1 MWSLPVT
8 LRIYTMMITR
18 DQLASWADTPESKAN
33 FPYLI
38 SRLIRATTA
47 KDTKVDI
54 PWGSATYIEGW
65 DGIVNS
71 KEEARYIPEGISLWE
86 LGTGQ
91 DPKKKADSDYEKRTK
106 DPLGYT
112 PQDATFVFVT
122 PRKWR
127 GKDTW
132 VKRRKEE
139 NKWKDVIVY
148 DGISLEQWLDE
159 APAVSRWFASQGYA
173 GVCSSDGIITAD
185 ECWEEWSCSGQLELT
200 PACVLAGRE
209 VARDALIKLLE
220 GNPSIIGV
228 RASTKGEAIAFI
240 LATMKA
246 SDSEVSGRFFST
258 TLIIDQEDRFRSV
271 SSSMQHALNLIVR
284 FDNAGLFSS
293 AVRRGHHVL
302 VPLGADDVFSP
313 DPITLPAVD
322 RDALIAALVAS
333 GLSRTKASKYTKE
346 SGHDITILKKLLGFP
361 SYGTAWIKT
370 QPIKELIPALLLGR
384 WDESYP
390 GDRELL
396 EKLSGASYAEYKEV
410 LGRWLHLPESPL
422 KKIGETWRL
431 TSPLDLW
438 RSISVHLTDQ
448 DFQHLEESFIQ
459 VYHSGNP
466 VLASQIDLPDYIS
479 KKRTYS
485 DWVREGLAQSLILIA
500 IPQVEVC
507 LRDPQSWVDR
517 IVGGLLSN
525 ARGAMWVSI
534 NRELPLI
541 AEASP
546 RVFLNSVSRSLSL
559 PNPEVMD
566 MFKEKPGILVP
577 ESSHTGLLWAL
588 EELAW
593 MPSYFKTACL
603 LLHKLAT
610 LDPGGSLANRP
621 LNSLKEIFKA
631 WHHQTLASYE
641 ERVKVLREMLR
652 RDVDVSWKLL
662 KSLLPSFSSEIA
674 SLTHRMRWRMF
685 WEATD
690 LRYTNREWFDM
701 CSEAVGMLIS
711 LCDSDET
718 RFSDLIEAAPGCM
731 PRDRERI
738 LKWAQENVGEIR
750 HEKNLA
756 WNTLR
761 RVLNKHKLY
770 PDEKWALRREELYP
784 LEQLYNQLQPDDVQA
799 RYMYLFNE
807 DIYYE
812 VLEPSSITLS
822 YRELSHDSIAGLM
835 ATARERAVAELVE
848 ELGVERVLEL
858 RLEVKYPW
866 YLGEALAKVI
876 KDEQDLQ
883 CVWLCLEDDAS
894 HIAFAHGFISQK
906 LRSEGFSWMQTL
918 VKELLEKGYSDKA
931 VANVLVE
938 VRLGQE
944 LWNYIDFLG
953 EGVHQEYWLRMRPI
967 FNDLTNEE
975 VIEGINKLLQYRR
988 FSSAVREAWL
998 HGSDLPSSILIE
1010 VLRKWG
1016 TGESLEPSSL
1026 CGCEIG
1032 CIFKELNNRS
1042 DIDKTSLLE
1051 LEWLYLPL
1059 LTGAGVQGGVP
1070 HLEEELVSN
1079 PESFVQHIKCLYRP
1093 KNKDQQQEE
1102 QEGLSAEQRKN
1113 AAERSYL
1120 MLKTW
1125 KKIPGVLED
1134 STIDGTKLREWI
1146 DAARALAEE
1155 CDRLEVADV
1164 HIGQLLAKYPED
1176 YLPNWPARTIFQVI
1190 EDINTE
1196 ELKEG
1201 YSVGMYNK
1209 RGVTTRG
1216 AFEGGGIEHE
1226 RAGYFGELA
1235 SELMC
1240 DYPNVAEV
1248 FQRLQDNYGRQGNR
1262 LDEMAERDR
1271 LDA

>member
-1 MWSLPVT
+1 
-8 LRIYTMMITR
+8 MMITR
-18 DQLASWADTPESKAN
+18 DQLASWADMPESKVN
-33 FPYLI
+33 FPHLI

-47 KDTKVDI
+47 KDTKVNI
-54 PWGSATYIEGW
+54 PWGSATYIGGW
-65 DGIVNS
+65 DGIVDS
-71 KEEARYIPEGISLWE
+71 KEMTRYVPKGISLWE
-86 LGTGQ
+86 LGTDR
-91 DPKKKADSDYEKRTK
+91 DPKKKADADYEKRTG

-112 PQDATFVFVT
+112 PHDATFVFVT
-122 PRKWR
+122 PR
-127 GKDTW
+127 TW
-132 VKRRKEE
+132 TKKEE
-139 NKWKDVIVY
+139 WVSQKKEEKKWKDVIVY

-173 GVCSSDGIITAD
+173 GVCSSEGIITAD
-185 ECWEEWSCSGQLELT
+185 ECWKEWSCSEQLQLQ
-200 PACVLAGRE
+200 PAFVLAGRD
-209 VARDALIKLLE
+209 VAREGLIKRLE
-220 GNPSIIGV
+220 GNPSIIGL

-246 SDSEVSGRFFST
+246 SDSEESGRFFSR
-258 TLIIDQEDRFRSV
+258 TLIIDQEDRFRSI
-271 SSSMQHALNLIVR
+271 SLLMQHALNLIVR

-293 AVRRGHHVL
+293 AVGHGHHVL

-322 RDALIAALVAS
+322 RDALIEALEAS
-333 GLSRTKASKYTKE
+333 GLSRSKASTLTKE

-361 SYGTAWIKT
+361 SYGATWMKT
-370 QPIKELIPALLLGR
+370 QTIREIIPALLLGR
-384 WDESYP
+384 WDESYS
-390 GDRELL
+390 GDVELL
-396 EKLSGASYAEYKEV
+396 EKLSGMSYDQYKAL

-438 RSISVHLTDQ
+438 RSISVHLLER
-448 DFQHLEESFIQ
+448 DFKLLEECFILA
-459 VYHSGNP
+459 YNSLNP
-466 VLASQIDLPDYIS
+466 IIEPQRDLVDYIN
-479 KKRTYS
+479 RTREYS
-485 DWVREGLAQSLILIA
+485 DSVREGLAQSLILIS
-500 IPQVEVC
+500 IPQIRVS

-517 IVGGLLSN
+517 IIGGLLLN
-525 ARGAMWVSI
+525 ASGAMWVSI
-534 NRELPLI
+534 DRELPLI

-546 RVFLNSVSRSLSL
+546 QVFLESVSRSLSHR
-559 PNPEVMD
+559 PPEIMD
-566 MFKEKPGILVP
+566 MFKEEPGFVVP
-577 ESSHTGLLWAL
+577 EASHTGLLWAL
-588 EELAW
+588 EGLAW
-593 MPSYFKTACL
+593 MPAYFKTACF

-610 LDPGGSLANRP
+610 LDPGGRLSNRP
-621 LNSLKEIFKA
+621 LNSLTEIFKA
-631 WHHQTLASYE
+631 WHHQTLAPFA
-641 ERVKVLREMLR
+641 ERVKVLKEMFPR
-652 RDVDVSWKLL
+652 NVDVSWVLL
-662 KSLLPSFSSEIA
+662 KRLLPNFSSGTA
-674 SLTHRMRWRMF
+674 WLTHRIHQRMF
-685 WEATD
+685 WEETD
-690 LRYTNREWFDM
+690 LNYTYQESFDM
-701 CSEAVGMLIS
+701 YSEVVDMLIS
-711 LCDSDET
+711 LCDDDEA
-718 RFSDLIEAAPGCM
+718 RFSDLIEAAPDCT

-770 PDEKWALRREELYP
+770 PDASWALRREELYP
-784 LEQLYNQLQPDDVQA
+784 LERLYNQLQPDDVQA

-1079 PESFVQHIKCLYRP
+1079 PESFVQHIRCLYRP

>member
-685 WEATD
+685 WETTD

-738 LKWAQENVGEIR
+738 LKWAQEAVCNIEHKKGQ
-750 HEKNLA
+750 A
-756 WNTLR
+756 WYTLR
-761 RVLNKHKLY
+761 RILNKHKQY
-770 PDEKWALRREELYP
+770 PDTDWALRKDELSP
-784 LEQLYNQLQPDDVQA
+784 FEQLYSQLYPKDVLV
-799 RYMYLFNE
+799 RNVWLFNE
-807 DIYYE
+807 DHRTQMIDPASATPFE
-812 VLEPSSITLS
+812 VDEYKEIEEQVAA
-822 YRELSHDSIAGLM
+822 R
-835 ATARERAVAELVE
+835 RERAVAELVK
-848 ELGVERVLEL
+848 ELTLDRVLEL

-883 CVWLCLEDDAS
+883 SVWLCLEVDAP
-894 HIAFAHGFISQK
+894 HIAFAHGFIYQK
-906 LRSEGFSWMQTL
+906 LRCEDFSWMQAL
-918 VKELLEKGYSDKA
+918 VQELLEKGYSDKA
-931 VANVLVE
+931 VANALFP

-944 LWNYIDFLG
+944 LWRYVGSLG
-953 EGVHQEYWLRMRPI
+953 EGIQREYWLQISPY
-967 FNDLTNEE
+967 FNGLTDEE
-975 VIEGINKLLQYRR
+975 IMVCINKLLHYRR
-988 FSSAVREAWL
+988 FSSAVEVASY
-998 HGSDLPSSILIE
+998 HGTHIPSDMLID
-1010 VLRKWG
+1010 VLRRWA
-1016 TGESLEPSSL
+1016 TEESQELKSPD
-1026 CGCEIG
+1026 GYEIEG
-1032 CIFKELNNRS
+1032 IFEELNKRT
-1042 DIDKTSLLE
+1042 DIDEGTYCELEALYLSLL
-1051 LEWLYLPL
+1051 
-1059 LTGAGVQGGVP
+1059 TRDGTQAGVP
-1070 HLEEELVSN
+1070 HLGAELASN
-1079 PESFVQHIKCLYRP
+1079 PESFVQLLKWLYQPKCRDRRRKEQKGLS
-1093 KNKDQQQEE
+1093 EE
-1102 QEGLSAEQRKN
+1102 QVHN
-1113 AAERSYL
+1113 AARRADL
-1120 MLKTW
+1120 MLEAW
-1125 KKIPGVLED
+1125 KKIPGMQED
-1134 STIDGTKLREWI
+1134 GTIDEAELREWI
-1146 DAARALAEE
+1146 DVARALARE
-1155 CDRLEVADV
+1155 CDRLEVADI
-1164 HIGQLLAKYPED
+1164 HIGQLLAKYPKD
-1176 YLPNWPARTIFQVI
+1176 SPNWPQRTIFQMI
-1190 EDINTE
+1190 EDINTKE
-1196 ELKEG
+1196 IKEG
-1201 YSVGMYNK
+1201 YSVGMLK
-1209 RGVTTRG
+1209 KQGVTIRGV
-1216 AFEGGGIEHE
+1216 FDGGGIEHE

>member
-1 MWSLPVT
+1 M
-8 LRIYTMMITR
+8 IITR
-18 DQLASWADTPESKAN
+18 DQLGSWADTPESKAN

-54 PWGSATYIEGW
+54 PWGSATYIGGW
-65 DGIVNS
+65 DGIVDS
-71 KEEARYIPEGISLWE
+71 KEKTRYVPEGISLWE
-86 LGTGQ
+86 LGTNR
-91 DPKKKADSDYEKRTK
+91 DPESKANADYKKRVDES
-106 DPLGYT
+106 LGY
-112 PQDATFVFVT
+112 PHEDATFVFVT
-122 PRKWR
+122 PRTWT
-127 GKDTW
+127 GKDKW

-139 NKWKDVIVY
+139 EKWKDVIVY
-148 DGISLEQWLDE
+148 DGISLAQWLDE

-173 GVCSSDGIITAD
+173 GVCSSDGIMTAD
-185 ECWEEWSCSGQLELT
+185 ECWEEWSCSRQLELT
-200 PACVLAGRE
+200 PDCVLAGRE
-209 VARDALIKLLE
+209 VAREALIKLLE
-220 GNPSIIGV
+220 GDPSIIGV

-246 SDSEVSGRFFST
+246 SDPELSGRFFST
-258 TLIIDQEDRFRSV
+258 ALIVDQEDRFRSI
-271 SSSMQHALNLIVR
+271 SLSMQHALNLIVR

-333 GLSRTKASKYTKE
+333 GLSRAKASKYTKE

-361 SYGTAWIKT
+361 SYGAAWINS
-370 QPIKELIPALLLGR
+370 QPIRELIPALLLGR
-384 WDESYP
+384 WDESYS

-396 EKLSGASYAEYKEV
+396 EKLSGTSYAKYKEV
-410 LGRWLHLPESPL
+410 LAKWLNLPESPL

-438 RSISVHLTDQ
+438 RSISVHLLER
-448 DFQHLEESFIQ
+448 DFQLLEECFIQ
-459 VYHSGNP
+459 AYHSGNS
-466 VLASQIDLPDYIS
+466 VLESQMDLPDSIS

-485 DWVREGLAQSLILIA
+485 DWVREGLTQSLILIS
-500 IPQVEVC
+500 IPQVEVS

-517 IVGGLLSN
+517 IIGGLLSK
-525 ARGAMWVSI
+525 ARGETWVSI

-546 RVFLNSVSRSLSL
+546 QVFLQYASRSLSHR
-559 PNPEVMD
+559 PPEIMD
-566 MFKEKPGILVP
+566 MFKEKPGVVVP
-577 ESSHTGLLWAL
+577 MASHTGLLWAL

-593 MPSYFKTACL
+593 MPLYFKNACL

-631 WHHQTLASYE
+631 SHHQPLASYE

-662 KSLLPSFSSEIA
+662 KSLLPSFSSETA

-690 LRYTNREWFDM
+690 LSYTYQERFDVY
-701 CSEAVGMLIS
+701 SEVVDMLIS
-711 LCDSDET
+711 LCGGDET
-718 RFSDLIEAAPGCM
+718 RFSDLIEAAPSCM

-770 PDEKWALRREELYP
+770 PDASWALRREELYP

-822 YRELSHDSIAGLM
+822 YRELSHDIIAGLM

-858 RLEVKYPW
+858 RLEVKSPS

-883 CVWLCLEDDAS
+883 YVWQCLEDDAP

-906 LRSEGFSWMQTL
+906 LRCEGFSWMQTL

-931 VANVLVE
+931 VANVLVVARSE
-938 VRLGQE
+938 QE
-944 LWNYIDFLG
+944 LWQYIETLG
-953 EGVHQEYWLRMRPI
+953 EGVYREYWLRMYPI

-975 VIEGINKLLQYRR
+975 IVEGINKLLQYRR

-998 HGSDLPSSILIE
+998 YGSDLPSSILIE

-1016 TGESLEPSSL
+1016 TEESLEPSSL

-1032 CIFKELNNRS
+1032 CIFKELNKRS
-1042 DIDKTSLLE
+1042 DVEKETHLE
-1051 LEWLYLPL
+1051 LETLYLPL
-1059 LTGAGVQGGVP
+1059 LTRVGAQVGAP
-1070 HLEEELVSN
+1070 HLEEELASN
-1079 PESFVQHIKCLYRP
+1079 PESFIQLLKWLYKP
-1093 KNKDQQQEE
+1093 KDEGRQRKE
-1102 QEGLSAEQRKN
+1102 QEGLSKEQIQN
-1113 AAERSYL
+1113 AAKRSDQ
-1120 MLKTW
+1120 MLEAW
-1125 KKIPGVLED
+1125 KKIPGMQED
-1134 STIDGTKLREWI
+1134 GTIDETELRDWI
-1146 DAARALAEE
+1146 KAARALAEE
-1155 CDRLEVADV
+1155 CDRLEVADI

-1176 YLPNWPARTIFQVI
+1176 SPNWPQRTIFQAI

-1201 YSVGMYNK
+1201 YSVGMWNK
-1209 RGVTTRG
+1209 RGATIRG

-1248 FQRLQDNYGRQGNR
+1248 FQRLQNDYGRLGNR
-1262 LDEMAERDR
+1262 HDEMAERDR

>member
-738 LKWAQENVGEIR
+738 LKWAQEAVCNIEHKKGQ
-750 HEKNLA
+750 A
-756 WNTLR
+756 WYTLR
-761 RVLNKHKLY
+761 RILNKHKQY
-770 PDEKWALRREELYP
+770 PDTDWALRKDELSP
-784 LEQLYNQLQPDDVQA
+784 FEQLYSQLYPKDVLV
-799 RYMYLFNE
+799 RNVWLFNE
-807 DIYYE
+807 DHRTQMIDPASATPFE
-812 VLEPSSITLS
+812 VDEYKEIEEQVAA
-822 YRELSHDSIAGLM
+822 R
-835 ATARERAVAELVE
+835 RERAVAELVK
-848 ELGVERVLEL
+848 ELTLDRVLEL

-883 CVWLCLEDDAS
+883 SVWLCLEDDAP
-894 HIAFAHGFISQK
+894 HIAFAHGFIYQK
-906 LRSEGFSWMQTL
+906 LRCEDFSWMQAL
-918 VKELLEKGYSDKA
+918 VQELLEKGYSDKA
-931 VANVLVE
+931 VANALFP

-944 LWNYIDFLG
+944 LWRYVGSLG
-953 EGVHQEYWLRMRPI
+953 EGIQREYWLH
-967 FNDLTNEE
+967 TN
-975 VIEGINKLLQYRR
+975 K
-988 FSSAVREAWL
+988 
-998 HGSDLPSSILIE
+998 
-1010 VLRKWG
+1010 
-1016 TGESLEPSSL
+1016 
-1026 CGCEIG
+1026 
-1032 CIFKELNNRS
+1032 
-1042 DIDKTSLLE
+1042 
-1051 LEWLYLPL
+1051 PL
-1059 LTGAGVQGGVP
+1059 L
-1070 HLEEELVSN
+1070 
-1079 PESFVQHIKCLYRP
+1079 
-1093 KNKDQQQEE
+1093 
-1102 QEGLSAEQRKN
+1102 
-1113 AAERSYL
+1113 
-1120 MLKTW
+1120 
-1125 KKIPGVLED
+1125 
-1134 STIDGTKLREWI
+1134 
-1146 DAARALAEE
+1146 
-1155 CDRLEVADV
+1155 
-1164 HIGQLLAKYPED
+1164 
-1176 YLPNWPARTIFQVI
+1176 
-1190 EDINTE
+1190 
-1196 ELKEG
+1196 
-1201 YSVGMYNK
+1201 
-1209 RGVTTRG
+1209 
-1216 AFEGGGIEHE
+1216 
-1226 RAGYFGELA
+1226 
-1235 SELMC
+1235 
-1240 DYPNVAEV
+1240 
-1248 FQRLQDNYGRQGNR
+1248 
-1262 LDEMAERDR
+1262 
-1271 LDA
+1271 

>member
-1 MWSLPVT
+1 M
-8 LRIYTMMITR
+8 IITR

-54 PWGSATYIEGW
+54 PWGSATYIGGW
-65 DGIVNS
+65 DGIVDS
-71 KEEARYIPEGISLWE
+71 KEVTRYVPEGISLWE
-86 LGTGQ
+86 LGTDRNPQ
-91 DPKKKADSDYEKRTK
+91 SKANADYKKRTK
-106 DPLGYT
+106 DPRGYT
-112 PQDATFVFVT
+112 PLDATFVFVT
-122 PRKWR
+122 PRIWT
-127 GKDTW
+127 GKNKW
-132 VKRRKEE
+132 VKKRKEE
-139 NKWKDVIVY
+139 KKWKDVIVY
-148 DGISLEQWLDE
+148 DGISLAQWLDE

-173 GVCSSDGIITAD
+173 GVCSSEGIMTAD
-185 ECWEEWSCSGQLELT
+185 EYWEEWSCSGQLELT
-200 PACVLAGRE
+200 PGCVLAGRE
-209 VARDALIKLLE
+209 VAKDALIRRLGE
-220 GNPSIIGV
+220 DPSIIGV

-246 SDSEVSGRFFST
+246 SDSEESGRFFST
-258 TLIIDQEDRFRSV
+258 ALIVDQEDRFRSI
-271 SSSMQHALNLIVR
+271 SLSMQHALNLIVR

-322 RDALIAALVAS
+322 RDALIAALVAG
-333 GLSRTKASKYTKE
+333 GLSRAKASKYTKE
-346 SGHDITILKKLLGFP
+346 SGHDISILKNLLGFP
-361 SYGTAWIKT
+361 SYGAAWINT
-370 QPIKELIPALLLGR
+370 QPIREIIPALLLGR

-396 EKLSGASYAEYKEV
+396 EKLSGTSYDEYKGL

-448 DFQHLEESFIQ
+448 DFEHLEGCFIQ
-459 VYHSGNP
+459 VYHSKNP
-466 VLASQIDLPDYIS
+466 VLASQMDLPDYIS

-500 IPQVEVC
+500 ILQDKVC
-507 LRDPQSWVDR
+507 LGDPQSWVDR
-517 IVGGLLSN
+517 IIGGLLSN
-525 ARGAMWVSI
+525 ASGAMWVSI

-641 ERVKVLREMLR
+641 ERVKVLREILR

-662 KSLLPSFSSEIA
+662 KSLLPSFSSETA

-701 CSEAVGMLIS
+701 CSEAVDMLIS
-711 LCDSDET
+711 LCDGDEA

-738 LKWAQENVGEIR
+738 LKWAQEAVCNIEHKKGQ
-750 HEKNLA
+750 A
-756 WNTLR
+756 WYTLR
-761 RVLNKHKLY
+761 RILNKHKQY
-770 PDEKWALRREELYP
+770 PDTDWALRKDELSP
-784 LEQLYNQLQPDDVQA
+784 FEQLYSQLYPKDVLV
-799 RYMYLFNE
+799 RNVWLFNE
-807 DIYYE
+807 DHRTQMIDPASATPFE
-812 VLEPSSITLS
+812 VDQYKEIEEQVAA
-822 YRELSHDSIAGLM
+822 R
-835 ATARERAVAELVE
+835 RERAVAELVE
-848 ELGVERVLEL
+848 ELGLERVLEL
-858 RLEVKYPW
+858 RLEVKCPW
-866 YLGEALAKVI
+866 ELGEALAKVI

-883 CVWLCLEDDAS
+883 YVWLCLEDDTPL
-894 HIAFAHGFISQK
+894 IDFTRGFISQK
-906 LRSEGFSWMQTL
+906 LRCEKSSWMQAL
-918 VKELLEKGYSDKA
+918 VQKLLEKGYSDKA
-931 VANVLVE
+931 VANALLA
-938 VRLGQE
+938 VRSGRE
-944 LWNYIDFLG
+944 LWQYVDSLG
-953 EGVHQEYWLRMRPI
+953 EGVQREYWLRI
-967 FNDLTNEE
+967 SHYFNGLTDEE
-975 VIEGINKLLQYRR
+975 IMVCINKLIHYRR
-988 FSSAVREAWL
+988 FSSAVAVASC
-998 HGSDLPSSILIE
+998 HGTHIPSDMLIDILRRWATEESQEPQSPVGYEIE
-1010 VLRKWG
+1010 G
-1016 TGESLEPSSL
+1016 
-1026 CGCEIG
+1026 
-1032 CIFKELNNRS
+1032 IFEELNKRT
-1042 DIDKTSLLE
+1042 DIDEGTYCELETLYLSLL
-1051 LEWLYLPL
+1051 
-1059 LTGAGVQGGVP
+1059 TRDGTQAGVP
-1070 HLEEELVSN
+1070 HLEEELASN
-1079 PESFVQHIKCLYRP
+1079 PEFFVQLLKWLYPP
-1093 KNKDQQQEE
+1093 KNKDLQRKE
-1102 QEGLSAEQRKN
+1102 QEGLSAEQIQN
-1113 AAERSYL
+1113 ATERSYL
-1120 MLKTW
+1120 MLEAW
-1125 KKIPGVLED
+1125 KKIPGMQED
-1134 STIDGTKLREWI
+1134 GTIDETELRDWI
-1146 DAARALAEE
+1146 KSARALAKK
-1155 CDRLEVADV
+1155 CDRQEVADM

-1176 YLPNWPARTIFQVI
+1176 SPYWPERKIFQVI
-1190 EDINTE
+1190 EDINTK
-1196 ELKEG
+1196 ELKEE
-1201 YSVGMYNK
+1201 YSVGMWNK

-1216 AFEGGGIEHE
+1216 AFDGGGIEHE

-1235 SELMC
+1235 SELMF
-1240 DYPNVAEV
+1240 DYPNVSEV
-1248 FQRLQDNYGRQGNR
+1248 FRRLQDDYGRLGNR
-1262 LDEMAERDR
+1262 HDEMAERDR

>member
-1 MWSLPVT
+1 M
-8 LRIYTMMITR
+8 IITR
-18 DQLASWADTPESKAN
+18 DQLGSWADTPESKAN

-54 PWGSATYIEGW
+54 PWGSATYIGGW
-65 DGIVNS
+65 DGIVDS
-71 KEEARYIPEGISLWE
+71 KEKTRYVPEGISLWE
-86 LGTGQ
+86 LGTNR
-91 DPKKKADSDYEKRTK
+91 DPESKANADYKKRVDES
-106 DPLGYT
+106 LGY
-112 PQDATFVFVT
+112 PHEDATFVFVT
-122 PRKWR
+122 PRTWT
-127 GKDTW
+127 GKDKW

-139 NKWKDVIVY
+139 EKWKDVIVY
-148 DGISLEQWLDE
+148 DGISLAQWLDE

-173 GVCSSDGIITAD
+173 GVCSSDGIMTAD
-185 ECWEEWSCSGQLELT
+185 ECWEEWSCSRQLELT
-200 PACVLAGRE
+200 PDCVLAGRE
-209 VARDALIKLLE
+209 VAREALIKLLE
-220 GNPSIIGV
+220 GDPSIIGV

-246 SDSEVSGRFFST
+246 SDPELSGRFFST
-258 TLIIDQEDRFRSV
+258 ALIVDQEDRFRSI
-271 SSSMQHALNLIVR
+271 SLSMQHALNLIVR

-333 GLSRTKASKYTKE
+333 GLSRAKASKYTKE
-346 SGHDITILKKLLGFP
+346 SGHDITIQKKLLGFP
-361 SYGTAWIKT
+361 SYGAAWINS
-370 QPIKELIPALLLGR
+370 QPIRELIPALLLGR
-384 WDESYP
+384 WDESYS

-396 EKLSGASYAEYKEV
+396 EKLSGTSYAKYKEV
-410 LGRWLHLPESPL
+410 LAKWLNLPESPL

-438 RSISVHLTDQ
+438 RSISVHLLER
-448 DFQHLEESFIQ
+448 DFQLLEECFIQ
-459 VYHSGNP
+459 AYHSGNS
-466 VLASQIDLPDYIS
+466 VLESQMDLPDSIS

-485 DWVREGLAQSLILIA
+485 DWVREGLTQSLILIS
-500 IPQVEVC
+500 IPQVEVS

-517 IVGGLLSN
+517 IIGGLLSK
-525 ARGAMWVSI
+525 ARGETWVSI

-546 RVFLNSVSRSLSL
+546 QVFLQYASRSLSHR
-559 PNPEVMD
+559 PPEIMD
-566 MFKEKPGILVP
+566 MFKEKPGVVVP
-577 ESSHTGLLWAL
+577 MASHTGLLWAL

-593 MPSYFKTACL
+593 MPLYFKNACL

-631 WHHQTLASYE
+631 SHHQTLASYE

-662 KSLLPSFSSEIA
+662 KSLLPSFSSETA

-690 LRYTNREWFDM
+690 LSYTYQERFDVY
-701 CSEAVGMLIS
+701 SEVVDMLIS
-711 LCDSDET
+711 LCGGDET
-718 RFSDLIEAAPGCM
+718 RFSDLIEAAPSCM

-770 PDEKWALRREELYP
+770 PDASWALRREELYP

-822 YRELSHDSIAGLM
+822 YRELSHDIIAGLM
-835 ATARERAVAELVE
+835 ATVRERAVAELVE

-858 RLEVKYPW
+858 RLEVKSPS

-883 CVWLCLEDDAS
+883 YVWQCLEDDAP

-906 LRSEGFSWMQTL
+906 LRCEGFSWMQTL

-931 VANVLVE
+931 VANVLVVARSE
-938 VRLGQE
+938 QE
-944 LWNYIDFLG
+944 LWQYIETLG
-953 EGVHQEYWLRMRPI
+953 EGVYREYWLRMYPI

-975 VIEGINKLLQYRR
+975 IVEGINKLLQYRR

-998 HGSDLPSSILIE
+998 YGSDLPSSILIE

-1016 TGESLEPSSL
+1016 TEESLEPSSL

-1032 CIFKELNNRS
+1032 CIFKELNKRS
-1042 DIDKTSLLE
+1042 DVEKETHLE
-1051 LEWLYLPL
+1051 LETLYLPL
-1059 LTGAGVQGGVP
+1059 LTRVGAQVGAP
-1070 HLEEELVSN
+1070 HLEEELASN
-1079 PESFVQHIKCLYRP
+1079 PESFIQLLKWLYKP
-1093 KNKDQQQEE
+1093 KDEGRQRKE
-1102 QEGLSAEQRKN
+1102 QEGLSKEQIQN
-1113 AAERSYL
+1113 AAKRSDQ
-1120 MLKTW
+1120 MLEAW
-1125 KKIPGVLED
+1125 KKIPGMQED
-1134 STIDGTKLREWI
+1134 GTIDETELRDWI
-1146 DAARALAEE
+1146 KAARALAEE
-1155 CDRLEVADV
+1155 CDRLEVADI

-1176 YLPNWPARTIFQVI
+1176 SPNWPQRTIFQAI

-1201 YSVGMYNK
+1201 YSVGMWNK
-1209 RGVTTRG
+1209 RGATIRG

-1248 FQRLQDNYGRQGNR
+1248 FQRLQNDYGRLGNR
-1262 LDEMAERDR
+1262 HDEMAERDR